1 MNAAVLESWMRMEGR
16 RLVEEATLGMHL
28 GQGPQRLGFQQE
40 ESGFGLGITRDGL
53 GGRRDVS
60 VVGNSTSVLLC
71 GSQSRAPERAGPQG
85 EMGVTCRE
93 THFDPEEKRRLE
105 GESTARAERSWSSRT
120 GAPRS
125 RCHLLLLGERG
136 LDSQLRCHLN
146 PCPSMSTV
154 SVRPWGKCFRH
165 LSLEC

>member
-1 MNAAVLESWMRMEGR
+1 
-16 RLVEEATLGMHL
+16 MHL
-28 GQGPQRLGFQQE
+28 GEGPQTLGFGQE
-40 ESGFGLGITRDGL
+40 ESGFGLGIRRDGL
-53 GGRRDVS
+53 GGDGMFLWS
-60 VVGNSTSVLLC
+60 GTALLFYC
-71 GSQSRAPERAGPQG
+71 AGPSPKHRERAGPQG

-93 THFDPEEKRRLE
+93 THFDPEEKWRLE

-120 GAPRS
+120 GAPGS

-136 LDSQLRCHLN
+136 LDSQVRCHLN

-154 SVRPWGKCFRH
+154 SVRPWGKYFRH